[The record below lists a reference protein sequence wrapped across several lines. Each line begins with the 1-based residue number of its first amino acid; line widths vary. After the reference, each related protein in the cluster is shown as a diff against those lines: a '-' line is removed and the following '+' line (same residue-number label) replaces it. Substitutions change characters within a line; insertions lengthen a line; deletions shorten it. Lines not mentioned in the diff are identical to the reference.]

1 MEWFVLTAP
10 LPAAV
15 DILLAPGPVIL
26 VLLAIVLAPVALVVW
41 DALRAGSTR
50 RERPQ
55 LQVVEGGKELG
66 RRAA

>member
-1 MEWFVLTAP
+1 MECFVLTAP

-15 DILLAPGPVIL
+15 DVLLAPGPVIL
-26 VLLAIVLAPVALVVW
+26 VLLAIVLAPVALVVR
-41 DALRAGSTR
+41 DALRAGLTR

>member
-15 DILLAPGPVIL
+15 DVLLAPGSVIL
-26 VLLAIVLAPVALVVW
+26 VLVAIVLAPVALVVR
-41 DALRAGSTR
+41 AAVRAGSTR